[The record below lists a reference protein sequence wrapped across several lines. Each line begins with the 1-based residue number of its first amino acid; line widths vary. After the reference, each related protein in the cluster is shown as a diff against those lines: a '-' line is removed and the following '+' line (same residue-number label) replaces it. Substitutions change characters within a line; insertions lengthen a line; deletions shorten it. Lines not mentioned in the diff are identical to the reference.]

1 MWHVSCLIYAF
12 EGEHGTACIQ
22 VDDSEKRMMLRYCSG
37 RLRSAQKILFMSL
50 SALAVIFTMAMSAV

>member
-1 MWHVSCLIYAF
+1 MLNAF

-22 VDDSEKRMMLRYCSG
+22 VGDSETRMMLRYCSG
-37 RLRSAQKILFMSL
+37 RLRSAQELLFVSL